1 MLSSCPIFYV
11 LQLGNLRKAARF
23 TRDLLQHDPYHERAL
38 SNEKYFNQVAS
49 EEPDKF
55 IDGEEDIEEDVHP
68 EYVKYEKLCRK
79 PQPIVS

>member
-1 MLSSCPIFYV
+1 MLCSSHIFYV

-55 IDGEEDIEEDVHP
+55 IDGEEDIEEGVDSEHA
-68 EYVKYEKLCRK
+68 KYEKLCRE